1 MAETG
6 WAEME
11 SISQNIQILPADTL
25 TRICR
30 GPLVK
35 FTLECQDNQKVKTL
49 WQSLFQT
56 SADASTSASH
66 TTTTCNAVSGF
77 LDAALL
83 SKNHETQ
90 EIALS
95 KETWL
100 SVFEVYVDRFEDA
113 KPKPMKQVL
122 NSLLKILAKYTD
134 SGEVEALLSR
144 AGEIILPSIITGEP
158 RSRLKV
164 SLLSLEIFV
173 RKNAISPYQLMNMVS
188 NFLSTYGDLWKP
200 VFEQHHE
207 TWISGSVMNREVSG
221 EQYSI
226 THVARIFTLALLIRA
241 TSPEIA
247 SASGAVLASLLQKI
261 KAALPSSENI
271 YLDPTNSLPIWVA
284 PTKQIMLRNMDALDT
299 MSNHVLTPLFTVD
312 SSGFRTFIDQLPVQI
327 LLSGDM
333 TEAPLDQ
340 FTLLFSALQ
349 IGKKVGLVH
358 EDGVFGKASTAKNN
372 NDAILVIK
380 SDTLGQ
386 FLLHREGSIRV
397 AALSL
402 LITASS
408 TTKPIGSDA
417 LQAILFGLPA
427 LHADSDAQSRGHILT
442 LTRRL
447 LVRLRS
453 GTQKSDN
460 HAKGAALPEVD
471 ENPRRL
477 KRRRSVN
484 QSTYVEEI
492 RFDSREFLE
501 RYVSFLERDLE
512 PTASY
517 QRHIM
522 ALKALALVL
531 QSRLD
536 SRVNAPPIMKS
547 EKDVLPWRFS
557 LDILR
562 PRLLR
567 LLVDL
572 LLDPFEE
579 VRATS
584 LSILAMF
591 PLESSQIALAHDK
604 ESPMSQLIEALT
616 KAEHLASS
624 TSRADHADAVA
635 RLYHVVFSLAAVGS
649 DASSPYWY
657 RSKYGV
663 VNFIL
668 KKLEGKLL
676 HPGGLFNSSM
686 RDAPLHGYISALRY
700 IVATSNFYS
709 EVSGTED
716 KEYTSWKAVHD
727 SIVSFCDR
735 IWMAVKPVLCVD
747 SPEGH
752 TDEPIEDLVVG
763 PKDILSY
770 SWRALR
776 ESSLLL
782 HATLANSSY
791 APSQGGLSRTDYE
804 TIGMASF
811 TQLAEL
817 RHRGAFSTVS
827 QTFST
832 CCQRCG
838 ESSDPSISSLP
849 AGWYMQ
855 ARNIIEEQASKLTR
869 RSAGLPALV
878 TGILSSNPG
887 GPLFQQVMTELQDIS
902 RLPATQDATSYEIK
916 LPQVHAMNCLKDI
929 FTDTRLGPHTEP
941 FIMPALRI
949 SAECISSQIWAIRNC
964 GLMLFRALLIRMCRS
979 VTGVG
984 LGFGGVSGSESGSRI
999 PFQRYPGLI
1008 NLLSGLLTP
1017 EGEGSDGKATTA
1029 TERVFPALELIGE
1042 KVPSISGDEDR
1053 GLRSLVLYHA
1063 KSPVWAIREHASRVY
1078 ASLLKLPEVP
1088 SELGI
1093 LLESNE
1099 SSGQNYIHG
1108 KALCIRFALQRL
1120 ELSLLGHWNDQLEA
1134 IMRIISKVFTTMFPL
1149 AHSPFVQAAILDILN
1164 DAIEKSMESGSEVIT
1179 LPYINSM
1186 LETNDLSSRLDRA
1199 LVVAHPS
1206 MEPKSEARASS
1217 LLRRSLAWTSI
1228 LKQISSVKSEPHW
1241 LSQLLFRISAV
1252 DPDSARWLLEQMSRV
1267 FGNNATYKKQL
1278 LDLCTYAI
1286 TESFPEYVKAC
1297 AITTMAAILEGL
1309 LETDSSSISDFEV
1322 PWTAIRDSIQIDYD
1336 AHTQSRE
1343 TTDAALR
1350 LQGCLLILEARSL
1363 GGWEL
1368 SRDFTLGLRK
1378 WAIKVQYA
1386 MKEETEFTTRY
1397 AAVLSL
1403 SSFSR
1408 ALRSQTG
1415 SPKTPPAAL
1424 DIYLILYDM
1433 LNDDDEELREI
1444 SASVASQLLSYSS
1457 VSPGRAVA
1465 LAPLTASKLLAEF
1478 IAAHYKNS
1486 HRLFRDAVRRVVGQA
1501 IGTSQGRL
1509 VAVSQL
1515 ASEYLKEST
1524 VLFVEEKQNLYI
1536 DDIREIDIWTGVLFG
1551 LEADASD
1558 PAIVQDFS
1566 GWVMGGLSYLTQLAC
1581 SSKDGLLGWASKTD
1595 MFVLGTRVLSAARFL
1610 VSQSSAAV
1618 GHREEDR
1625 LTLKQKVQS
1634 FLEAGR
1640 SANLHDD
1647 WLSKMESALASSAQR
1662 TRFQTYRVSS
1672 PETETHLP
1680 YCSRQITKRSMYIL
1694 HFVLFRDWFG
1704 VYPWRHRR
1712 VLGVFHKIKSLL
1724 KKRDRTGQ
1732 NEDPAIDAT
1741 AHRLVVPDGTRRT
1754 EEGISRDFVASTAV

>member
-56 SADASTSASH
+56 FADASTSASH

-188 NFLSTYGDLWKP
+188 NFLSTHGDLWKP

-207 TWISGSVMNREVSG
+207 TWISGSVMNGEVSG

-284 PTKQIMLRNMDALDT
+284 PTKQIMQRNMDALDT
-299 MSNHVLTPLFTVD
+299 MSNHMLTPLFTVD

-604 ESPMSQLIEALT
+604 ESPMLQLIEALT

-941 FIMPALRI
+941 FIMSALRI

-1164 DAIEKSMESGSEVIT
+1164 DAIEKSMESGSEVMT
-1179 LPYINSM
+1179 LSYINSM
-1186 LETNDLSSRLDRA
+1186 FETNDLSSRLDRA

-1228 LKQISSVKSEPHW
+1228 LKQSSSVKSEPHW

-1536 DDIREIDIWTGVLFG
+1536 DDIREINIWTEVLFG
-1551 LEADASD
+1551 LEADATD

-1566 GWVMGGLSYLTQLAC
+1566 GWVMEGLSYLTQLAC

-1610 VSQSSAAV
+1610 VSQSSAAL

-1647 WLSKMESALASSAQR
+1647 WLSKMESALASSA
-1662 TRFQTYRVSS
+1662 
-1672 PETETHLP
+1672 
-1680 YCSRQITKRSMYIL
+1680 I
-1694 HFVLFRDWFG
+1694 VLFIAKNAFRHVVSLPPRLKSICLTALDKSRKDVSIPNYCDYTSFDWMFG
-1704 VYPWRHRR
+1704 SYSD
-1712 VLGVFHKIKSLL
+1712 SLL

>member
-1 MAETG
+1 M
-6 WAEME
+6 
-11 SISQNIQILPADTL
+11 
-25 TRICR
+25 
-30 GPLVK
+30 
-35 FTLECQDNQKVKTL
+35 KTL

-358 EDGVFGKASTAKNN
+358 EDGNHRSTPVGISICFTADKYLGVFGKASTAKNN

-686 RDAPLHGYISALRY
+686 RDAPLHGYISALR
-700 IVATSNFYS
+700 
-709 EVSGTED
+709 
-716 KEYTSWKAVHD
+716 
-727 SIVSFCDR
+727 
-735 IWMAVKPVLCVD
+735 
-747 SPEGH
+747 
-752 TDEPIEDLVVG
+752 LVN
-763 PKDILSY
+763 K
-770 SWRALR
+770 
-776 ESSLLL
+776 
-782 HATLANSSY
+782 
-791 APSQGGLSRTDYE
+791 
-804 TIGMASF
+804 
-811 TQLAEL
+811 
-817 RHRGAFSTVS
+817 
-827 QTFST
+827 
-832 CCQRCG
+832 
-838 ESSDPSISSLP
+838 
-849 AGWYMQ
+849 
-855 ARNIIEEQASKLTR
+855 
-869 RSAGLPALV
+869 
-878 TGILSSNPG
+878 
-887 GPLFQQVMTELQDIS
+887 
-902 RLPATQDATSYEIK
+902 
-916 LPQVHAMNCLKDI
+916 
-929 FTDTRLGPHTEP
+929 
-941 FIMPALRI
+941 
-949 SAECISSQIWAIRNC
+949 
-964 GLMLFRALLIRMCRS
+964 
-979 VTGVG
+979 
-984 LGFGGVSGSESGSRI
+984 
-999 PFQRYPGLI
+999 
-1008 NLLSGLLTP
+1008 
-1017 EGEGSDGKATTA
+1017 
-1029 TERVFPALELIGE
+1029 
-1042 KVPSISGDEDR
+1042 
-1053 GLRSLVLYHA
+1053 
-1063 KSPVWAIREHASRVY
+1063 
-1078 ASLLKLPEVP
+1078 
-1088 SELGI
+1088 
-1093 LLESNE
+1093 
-1099 SSGQNYIHG
+1099 
-1108 KALCIRFALQRL
+1108 
-1120 ELSLLGHWNDQLEA
+1120 
-1134 IMRIISKVFTTMFPL
+1134 
-1149 AHSPFVQAAILDILN
+1149 
-1164 DAIEKSMESGSEVIT
+1164 
-1179 LPYINSM
+1179 
-1186 LETNDLSSRLDRA
+1186 
-1199 LVVAHPS
+1199 
-1206 MEPKSEARASS
+1206 
-1217 LLRRSLAWTSI
+1217 
-1228 LKQISSVKSEPHW
+1228 
-1241 LSQLLFRISAV
+1241 
-1252 DPDSARWLLEQMSRV
+1252 
-1267 FGNNATYKKQL
+1267 
-1278 LDLCTYAI
+1278 
-1286 TESFPEYVKAC
+1286 
-1297 AITTMAAILEGL
+1297 
-1309 LETDSSSISDFEV
+1309 
-1322 PWTAIRDSIQIDYD
+1322 
-1336 AHTQSRE
+1336 
-1343 TTDAALR
+1343 
-1350 LQGCLLILEARSL
+1350 
-1363 GGWEL
+1363 
-1368 SRDFTLGLRK
+1368 
-1378 WAIKVQYA
+1378 
-1386 MKEETEFTTRY
+1386 
-1397 AAVLSL
+1397 
-1403 SSFSR
+1403 
-1408 ALRSQTG
+1408 
-1415 SPKTPPAAL
+1415 
-1424 DIYLILYDM
+1424 
-1433 LNDDDEELREI
+1433 
-1444 SASVASQLLSYSS
+1444 
-1457 VSPGRAVA
+1457 
-1465 LAPLTASKLLAEF
+1465 
-1478 IAAHYKNS
+1478 
-1486 HRLFRDAVRRVVGQA
+1486 
-1501 IGTSQGRL
+1501 
-1509 VAVSQL
+1509 
-1515 ASEYLKEST
+1515 
-1524 VLFVEEKQNLYI
+1524 
-1536 DDIREIDIWTGVLFG
+1536 
-1551 LEADASD
+1551 
-1558 PAIVQDFS
+1558 
-1566 GWVMGGLSYLTQLAC
+1566 
-1581 SSKDGLLGWASKTD
+1581 
-1595 MFVLGTRVLSAARFL
+1595 
-1610 VSQSSAAV
+1610 
-1618 GHREEDR
+1618 
-1625 LTLKQKVQS
+1625 
-1634 FLEAGR
+1634 
-1640 SANLHDD
+1640 
-1647 WLSKMESALASSAQR
+1647 
-1662 TRFQTYRVSS
+1662 
-1672 PETETHLP
+1672 
-1680 YCSRQITKRSMYIL
+1680 
-1694 HFVLFRDWFG
+1694 
-1704 VYPWRHRR
+1704 
-1712 VLGVFHKIKSLL
+1712 
-1724 KKRDRTGQ
+1724 
-1732 NEDPAIDAT
+1732 
-1741 AHRLVVPDGTRRT
+1741 
-1754 EEGISRDFVASTAV
+1754 